1 MTASLSY
8 AKIESKGDEKMENL
22 LYYVDST
29 IQQFSAQILHSD
41 NDGRNYVVLSN
52 TAFYPTGGGQPHDTG
67 WLNDVEVVDV
77 EKVDGEIRH
86 YINGK
91 LTLGEVTGKLNW
103 QRRFDHMQ
111 QHTGQHILTAAFVE
125 LFGFATTSFHLGTG
139 FVSIDLDTATITEEQ
154 LQQAEARAN
163 EIILENRPIE
173 TKWVTKDELAAYNLR
188 KEVAVDEDIRLV
200 IIPDYDYNGC
210 GGTHPTSTGQVSL
223 LKIMTTEKM
232 KKQIRV
238 HFVCG
243 QRVLHELAMRKTVLT
258 DVARQLSVP
267 EEQAATAL
275 QKVMETAKAT
285 EKTLAEAQ
293 ETLLQYEAQELL
305 ANAQQHI
312 ITAHFENR
320 PIQTLQKL
328 TRFIT
333 EQDATAIAL
342 LTASNANK
350 LQFVA
355 ARGQNVTVSMKNV
368 ANSVLPI
375 LNGKGGGN
383 DALAQGGGEQTLAGA
398 ELLAHMVN
406 ALKQ

>member
-1 MTASLSY
+1 M
-8 AKIESKGDEKMENL
+8 KDL
-22 LYYVDST
+22 LYYIDST
-29 IQQFSAQILHSD
+29 IQEFSTQLLHIG
-41 NDGRNYVVLSN
+41 NDGRDYVVLAN

-77 EKVDGEIRH
+77 EKIDGEIRH
-86 YINGK
+86 YINGE
-91 LTLGEVTGKLNW
+91 LTLGKVTGKLNW

-125 LFGFATTSFHLGTG
+125 LFDYATTSFHLGTG
-139 FVSIDLDTATITEEQ
+139 FVSIDLNIEDISEEQ
-154 LQQAEARAN
+154 LQQAETRAN

-173 TKWVTKDELAAYNLR
+173 TKWLTKDELAAYNLR
-188 KEVAVDEDIRLV
+188 KDVAVDEDIRLV

-223 LKIMTTEKM
+223 LKIMATEKM

-243 QRVLHELAMRKTVLT
+243 QRVLQELAMRKTVLT

-275 QKVMETAKAT
+275 KKVMDTAKAT
-285 EKTLAEAQ
+285 DKNLAEVQ
-293 ETLLQYEAQELL
+293 EALLQYEAQELL

-312 ITAHFENR
+312 VSAHFENR
-320 PIQTLQKL
+320 PIQDLQKL
-328 TRFIT
+328 GRFIT
-333 EQDATAIAL
+333 KQDAEAIAL
-342 LTASNANK
+342 LAASNDDK

-355 ARGQNVTVSMKNV
+355 ARGENVTVSMKHV
-368 ANSVLPI
+368 AAAVLPI
-375 LNGKGGGN
+375 INGKGGGS
-383 DALAQGGGEQTLAGA
+383 DALVQGGGEQAITAS
-398 ELLAHMVN
+398 ELLTHMAH
-406 ALKQ
+406 ALQQ